1 MFLALVIIQLL
12 LVVVGAAT
20 RPGKHGAATRPG
32 KHGPQPLRGLALVHN
47 APSEVSLLTINATT
61 GKAHVVGP
69 AHSELFGLGDLV
81 TVANDQFYYLGD
93 TAAGAT
99 LVALN
104 LTTGVEICTQHVDV
118 ATIKF
123 VGIGQS
129 LDHDAVTGSLIL
141 SGVATNLSTGT
152 HSVYRAPDV
161 GCGPMTHVGHFGLAN
176 YLPSIHSSSFDA
188 NGQRLFVT
196 VATNKSTTAI
206 GILDLT
212 SGNMSVVAEGAPNL
226 HDTITGMHWDIGTQ
240 MLLGVMPSGDG
251 SNTLQLHALKD
262 PSGANPTWFSKS
274 LSNVPSKWD
283 ALGGN
288 SGTASAFNPRSGLL
302 YFTAGTTDPKSGDI
316 AWELASVNVDLGAV
330 ITHPP
335 LLFDGKISQC
345 TDCLMAL
352 TARIF

>member
-1 MFLALVIIQLL
+1 MLILLILLSLTHLA
-12 LVVVGAAT
+12 AST
-20 RPGKHGAATRPG
+20 RDLRPG

-47 APSEVSLLTINATT
+47 SPSEVSLLTINATT
-61 GKAHVVGP
+61 GKAQIVGS

-93 TAAGAT
+93 TASGAT

-141 SGVATNLSTGT
+141 SGVATNLSSGT

-161 GCGPMTHVGHFGLAN
+161 GCGPMTHVGHFGLAD

-188 NGQRLFVT
+188 KGQRLFVT
-196 VATNKSTTAI
+196 VATNKSTNAI
-206 GILDLT
+206 GILSLT
-212 SGNMSVVAEGAPNL
+212 SGNMSVVAEGVAPDL
-226 HDTITGMHWDIGTQ
+226 DHTIAGMHWDVGTQ
-240 MLLGVMPSGDG
+240 KILGVMPSGDG
-251 SNTLQLHALKD
+251 STLELHALD
-262 PSGANPTWFSKS
+262 LSGAHPTWFSKS

-302 YFTAGTTDPKSGDI
+302 YFTAGTTDPKSGDV

-330 ITHPP
+330 VAHPP
-335 LLFDGKISQC
+335 LSFDGPISKC
-345 TDCLMAL
+345 ADCLMAL